1 MKQVSLWI
9 IATLLLSFNA
19 SDISHS
25 PFDSSQMAS
34 VRVGSMAPELSFKD
48 PEGNMRNLSDLRG
61 KIVMLDFWASWCG
74 PCRQENPSV
83 VKTYHQFK
91 DANFKS
97 GKGFEIFSVSL
108 DQSKDRWI
116 KAIEQDKLGWDNHV
130 SDLRGWS
137 SRGAAIYGINSIPR
151 TFLIDGKGKIIGMN
165 LRGQQIANALKALQK

>member
-74 PCRQENPSV
+74 P
-83 VKTYHQFK
+83 
-91 DANFKS
+91 
-97 GKGFEIFSVSL
+97 
-108 DQSKDRWI
+108 
-116 KAIEQDKLGWDNHV
+116 
-130 SDLRGWS
+130 
-137 SRGAAIYGINSIPR
+137 
-151 TFLIDGKGKIIGMN
+151 
-165 LRGQQIANALKALQK
+165 